1 MTDSR
6 AMLEHLLGALRQ
18 AGHPEEA
25 DAFEHQFSAL
35 GWRVGPQDQLT
46 VLAALQRA
54 TTAKLARE
62 EPTEPTELAEPNEP
76 DDAPSPP
83 PRPEPRVPPA
93 LVRPLPAPPSR
104 FQVLEDAS
112 PWVATLPAA
121 WSFVEAVH
129 AVFEAT
135 SRHALRLALTKV
147 FVEHLGLEPG
157 SLDETDRIAHQTT
170 LTHLSVIARH
180 EDFFVLLVESTYA
193 GHHLTSLDLPFRLH
207 PRALV
212 FAFECEH
219 RIRVVT
225 RRAAGSEQP
234 ITSRV
239 LRGRGLRSFPED
251 DVLVWARRLASL
263 EPGPHD
269 DGRALA
275 RRAYDAIGQSATE
288 IVRAW
293 DSCPLDPS
301 HVPGPD
307 WEGSP
312 RHQVRHFLQPE
323 PPEPRLGLGLEAEL
337 RSAFPW
343 RSRDGVTIE
352 YRGYVVRSLHD
363 DGEEAVRRKQ
373 DTRAEIEL
381 LLVHRGPEADAETP
395 LTLHASILI
404 PDQSGLFV
412 LRGERL
418 VFVPGRTTSE
428 DSPLH
433 GAEDEDEDED
443 EDDTEDDTEA
453 EAEAEAGANLL
464 AADDL
469 EQEQEEQEEAT
480 SAEDVADPAK
490 YAGACL
496 VPLLR
501 WSVGRRLR
509 WFGAKLLHGRR
520 GTAGTPNA
528 FKAWMG
534 RWSDAAGRVRMSST
548 AVLAR
553 HLEPPTSF
561 RLRVLQVDLLGP
573 PPAWACL
580 ELSRAVPPGFAYPV
594 AGARIG
600 PAGVLAAPI
609 PQGSGVLCLS
619 AAAAS
624 AVSSNPRAAGS
635 AWNATRRPFIARAL
649 EAWAELPA
657 GTLAEPLLAAHGR
670 TLRGTFTRAP
680 GSRLVLRLVRRDAL
694 CERGVGHWHLDLPA
708 RVELKDIATLCAAD
722 DLIAPGT
729 PLLELDGGTWGND
742 PRPREH
748 RLLNVA
754 KAIQLGKSRTKSSR
768 FRVHA
773 PPSLTG
779 RLDVA
784 RPVSIE
790 DVVNADDYVIV
801 RRASFTSHHHV
812 WPDRAVLRDGR
823 TATVEWVLPEDLPW
837 NEESGEVA
845 AGVLLDPSVHEA
857 TSDISGGWRDG
868 TTGDP
873 IEAPG
878 GLEEVTLVGQRLVPP
893 DPDLRARVLD
903 GWGHPR
909 SPDDPHLTYG
919 ELRWLEAS
927 RPSQAAAIHRVAEAT
942 HGTIAPGTTI
952 IELSLASHVPLPF
965 FVRDVADTDEE
976 PRSLPPYDP
985 TRAPRPTAWCE
996 DRPPGGPWVWRC
1008 ACGQLRG
1015 SARAQERC
1023 LTCNEPVARQLE
1035 VEAQHVIDLPY
1046 PLIHPWRRS
1055 LLASLLGITVDEL
1068 RAITDS
1074 EDCSELAALTEIALR
1089 QPLRSLRERLS
1100 RTQEREL
1107 RLALLLQLEELEGAL
1122 GHGLVA
1128 SDLWLTRLQVLSPR
1142 LLFDG
1147 YRLGAPDLLESPLTK
1162 HYRSILSV
1170 VKLAQGR
1177 IDSLPPLRQAHWI
1190 ELQKRV
1196 DELFGSLEGA
1206 PASGTLAELWRRV
1219 WPTTAPR
1226 SIPLA
1231 VPGLF
1236 CRASGRELLAFDTTC
1251 VWAEADVLHQHTARL
1266 TRGMLGP
1273 EGPLEVDVLAAPA
1286 IDPRDEQAWLERGAW
1301 GYLSGPGLV
1310 ALAAILLGIDGDA
1323 RVAARIRALLP
1334 ASATELPAVGPVLL
1348 EQLVRGLEPP
1358 RGCPSRLARLLL
1370 ARTPLVL
1377 PNDDNAAH
1385 RLLSER
1391 LVGVVDP
1398 DDRGALVASTAL
1410 TTVLCGFW
1418 RGAPTPSHPSGWAWA
1433 PTCSDAPSGFRR
1445 TVPRISDPAWQRWPD
1460 FQLLVDPLGALRSGA
1475 AKRSVCA
1482 GTGAWFGLPASERAV
1497 GIDWGQAPVVFEPI
1511 HPEPPPLPM
1520 APLTEEHEVVIP
1532 VPSEPPI
1539 VTGPLDV
1546 PPLDAVVLDTSI
1558 AVWLTANL

>member
-6 AMLEHLLGALRQ
+6 AMLEHLLGVLRQ
-18 AGHPEEA
+18 AGQPQEA
-25 DAFEHQFSAL
+25 DAFERRFSAM
-35 GWRVGPQDQLT
+35 GWRVGPQEQLD

-54 TTAKLARE
+54 TTAKLVHEA
-62 EPTEPTELAEPNEP
+62 PTEPSESIERN
-76 DDAPSPP
+76 DVPSPP
-83 PRPEPRVPPA
+83 PRPEPPVLPEFVP
-93 LVRPLPAPPSR
+93 PLPAPPSR
-104 FQVLEDAS
+104 FQVLEGAS
-112 PWVATLPAA
+112 PWVATLRSA
-121 WSFVEAVH
+121 WRLVEAVH

-135 SRHALRLALTKV
+135 SRHALQLALTKI
-147 FVEHLGLEPG
+147 FVEHLGLEPM
-157 SLDETDRIAHQTT
+157 SLDETERIAHQTT

-180 EDFFVLLVESTYA
+180 EDFFVLLVESSYA

-225 RRAAGSEQP
+225 RRAAGSDSP

-251 DVLVWARRLASL
+251 DLLVWARRLALL
-263 EPGPHD
+263 EPGVHD

-275 RRAYDAIGQSATE
+275 RRAYDVIGESAAE
-288 IVRAW
+288 IACAW
-293 DSCPLDPS
+293 DSCPLDPA
-301 HVPGPD
+301 HIPGPG
-307 WEGSP
+307 WEGAP
-312 RHQVRHFLQPE
+312 RQQVRQFLQPE
-323 PPEPRLGLGLEAEL
+323 PPEPRLWLGLEAEL

-352 YRGYVVRSLHD
+352 YRGYVIRSLHD
-363 DGEEAVRRKQ
+363 VAEDAVRRKQ
-373 DTRAEIEL
+373 DTLAEIEL
-381 LLVHRGPEADAETP
+381 LLVHREPEADAETP
-395 LTLHASILI
+395 LMIPVSVII
-404 PDQSGLFV
+404 PDPSGLFV

-418 VFVPGRTTSE
+418 VFVPGRATGG

-433 GAEDEDEDED
+433 AFDEEAEDEDEEEA
-443 EDDTEDDTEA
+443 EDDTDADA
-453 EAEAEAGANLL
+453 EAEGTTEASLL
-464 AADDL
+464 AADEL
-469 EQEQEEQEEAT
+469 EEEQEEA
-480 SAEDVADPAK
+480 SSGEDAADPAK

-509 WFGAKLLHGRR
+509 WFGAKLLRSRR
-520 GTAGTPNA
+520 GTADTPNA
-528 FKAWMG
+528 FEAWMG

-548 AVLAR
+548 AVLVR

-561 RLRVLQVDLLGP
+561 RLRVLQVELLGP

-580 ELSRAVPPGFAYPV
+580 ELSRALPPGFAYPV
-594 AGARIG
+594 TGARIG

-609 PQGSGVLCLS
+609 PHGSDVLRLS
-619 AAAAS
+619 AATAS
-624 AVSSNPRAAGS
+624 PVSSNPRAAGVG
-635 AWNATRRPFIARAL
+635 WTATRRPFIARVL

-657 GTLAEPLLAAHGR
+657 GSLEEPLLATQGR
-670 TLRGTFTRAP
+670 TLRGTFTRTP
-680 GSRLVLRLVRRDAL
+680 GARLVLRLLRRDAL
-694 CERGVGHWHLDLPA
+694 RERGVGHWHLDLPA
-708 RVELKDIATLCAAD
+708 RFELKDIETLCAAGD
-722 DLIAPGT
+722 PIAPGT
-729 PLLELDGGTWGND
+729 PLLELDGRTWGSD

-754 KAIQLGKSRTKSSR
+754 KSIQQTKSREKLPR
-768 FRVHA
+768 LRVHA

-779 RLDVA
+779 RLDPA

-790 DVVNADDYVIV
+790 AVANGDDYVIV

-812 WPDRAVLRDGR
+812 WPDRAVLPDGR
-823 TATVEWVLPEDLPW
+823 TATVEWVLPEDLSW
-837 NEESGEVA
+837 NEESGEVTE
-845 AGVLLDPSVHEA
+845 GVLLDPSVPEA
-857 TSDISGGWRDG
+857 TSDAPGGWRDG
-868 TTGDP
+868 TTGEP
-873 IEAPG
+873 IEAPAD
-878 GLEEVTLVGQRLVPP
+878 LEVTLVGQRLVPP

-976 PRSLPPYDP
+976 PRALPPYDP
-985 TRAPRPTAWCE
+985 TRSPRPAAWCE

-1015 SARAQERC
+1015 SARVQERC
-1023 LTCNEPVARQLE
+1023 VTCNEPVTRHFEA
-1035 VEAQHVIDLPY
+1035 EAQHVIDLPY
-1046 PLIHPWRRS
+1046 PIIHPWRRS

-1068 RAITDS
+1068 RVITDS
-1074 EDCSELAALTEIALR
+1074 EECSELAALTEIALR
-1089 QPLRSLRERLS
+1089 QPLRNLRERLS
-1100 RTQEREL
+1100 RTQERER

-1122 GHGLVA
+1122 RHGLVA
-1128 SDLWLTRLQVLSPR
+1128 SDLWLTRLRVLSPR

-1177 IDSLPPLRQAHWI
+1177 IDSLPQLRQAHWI

-1196 DELFGSLEGA
+1196 DELFGNLEGA
-1206 PASGTLAELWRRV
+1206 PASGTLAELWLRV

-1231 VPGLF
+1231 VSGLF
-1236 CRASGRELLAFDTTC
+1236 CRASGRELLAFDTTR
-1251 VWAEADVLHQHTARL
+1251 VWADAEVLHPHTTRL
-1266 TRGMLGP
+1266 TRGLLGP
-1273 EGPLEVDVLAAPA
+1273 EGPLEIDTMAAPA
-1286 IDPRDEQAWLERGAW
+1286 VDPRDEQAWLDRGAW

-1323 RVAARIRALLP
+1323 RVAARVRALLP
-1334 ASATELPAVGPVLL
+1334 TSAVELASVGPLLL

-1358 RGCPSRLARLLL
+1358 RGCPSRLVRLLL
-1370 ARTPLVL
+1370 ARMPLVL
-1377 PNDDNAAH
+1377 PSDDDAAR
-1385 RLLSER
+1385 RLLGDR
-1391 LVGVVDP
+1391 LLGMVDP
-1398 DDRGALVASTAL
+1398 DDRGALVASAAL

-1418 RGAPTPSHPSGWAWA
+1418 HGAPTPSHPSGWAWA
-1433 PTCSDAPSGFRR
+1433 PSCSDAPSGFRR
-1445 TVPRISDPAWQRWPD
+1445 TVPRLSDTAWEQWPD
-1460 FQLLVDPLGALRSGA
+1460 FQLVVHPLDALRSGA
-1475 AKRSVCA
+1475 AKRSACA
-1482 GTGAWFGLPASERAV
+1482 GTGAWFGLAFGEHPV
-1497 GIDWGQAPVVFEPI
+1497 DVDWDEAPIALDPSR
-1511 HPEPPPLPM
+1511 PEPPPL
-1520 APLTEEHEVVIP
+1520 ALATVEQE
-1532 VPSEPPI
+1532 PI
-1539 VTGPLDV
+1539 VPVSREPTIVEGPLDV
-1546 PPLDAVVLDTSI
+1546 SSLEAVVLDVSI
-1558 AVWLTANL
+1558 AAWLTAHL